1 MFAGRPDWHAPTHVA
16 GRQALAVFEQ
26 PGCFRIAPVRLRA
39 YSDDREPPLRLDV
52 YQQDRGNAGLERFS
66 LLSIAFAAEYDL
78 DQIRSALLVD
88 AGHTVVEPL
97 AAERGWLR
105 LTSAAALDLP
115 DAMHA
120 LQPLDALNISSLGMT
135 LRLDSAATDLFVAA
149 LQQGLMTI
157 GADAWISVRGVA
169 ARIPL
174 QIAFDPS
181 TVLAGVRAATH
192 DDISIPLDALRAQIA
207 DMPQR
212 FGFDALVSL
221 PQAQR
226 ALAADA
232 LIDRFCTRFA
242 SPQPDTGA
250 DSAKVRI
257 VFDPALMPAGTISW
271 DLSEPVLAPRV
282 YGIVADPLGALR
294 ALPAAQWEATAIRR
308 HDVRALESGWHSIAI
323 TQNLPTRR
331 IGIVRA
337 QVELSAPP
345 QLPARAFTAKAA
357 VKLESSREPAFANL
371 RLSPIEPLKYR
382 WKTSV
387 FVLDSGRGETI
398 EGPQRESDREH
409 LLIGPDDFGVHFV
422 AVESDPAFLQEAR
435 IKIECSGRRNDRPW
449 SIRGIIDSAAPDIAL
464 AIPRDVADA
473 QIHAT
478 ALALAGNVIRTMTPV
493 PAANLRLDAFSFDG
507 SGRRDLAVECA
518 FDDTKPQVLI
528 EVVAEGRE
536 DEPDRRQT
544 LRLTP
549 LIAGTGWS
557 WVALSPFRSGYR
569 WRWLGRD
576 MWSDVRDPADPLT
589 LRSSEAP

>member
-26 PGCFRIAPVRLRA
+26 PGRFRIAPVRLRA

-88 AGHTVVEPL
+88 AGHTLVEPL

-105 LTSAAALDLP
+105 LTSATALDLP
-115 DAMHA
+115 EAMHA

-149 LQQGLMTI
+149 LQRGLMTI

-169 ARIPL
+169 GRIPL
-174 QIAFDPS
+174 EIAFDPS
-181 TVLAGVRAATH
+181 TLLAGVRAATQ
-192 DDISIPLDALRAQIA
+192 DDISIPLDALRAHIA

-226 ALAADA
+226 VIAADA

-271 DLSEPVLAPRV
+271 DLSEPVLAPRIF
-282 YGIVADPLGALR
+282 GIVADPLGALR
-294 ALPAAQWEATAIRR
+294 ALPAEEWEATAIRQ
-308 HDVRALESGWHSIAI
+308 HDVRALESGWHSVAI

-357 VKLESSREPAFANL
+357 VKLESNREPAFANL

-387 FVLDSGRGETI
+387 FVLDSGRGEMI
-398 EGPQRESDREH
+398 EGPQHESDREH

-449 SIRGIIDSAAPDIAL
+449 SIRGIIDTAAPDIAL

-478 ALALAGNVIRTMTPV
+478 ALALAGNAERSMTPV
-493 PAANLRLDAFSFDG
+493 AAENLRLDAFSFNG

-518 FDDTKPQVLI
+518 FDDNKPQMLI

-549 LIAGTGWS
+549 LIAATGWS

-576 MWSDVRDPADPLT
+576 LWSDVLDPTDPLT